1 MKNKDFIIMTIG
13 SLLLLGFVVF
23 MLLYS
28 FKNSKSNLIREDLI
42 NDSIIMKENHE
53 LKFNDSVI
61 LENKKELNNLIDNHE
76 NRLKRLENRKP
87 IVNRDTIVVLQ
98 ENNQ

>member
-28 FKNSKSNLIREDLI
+28 FKNSKTNLIRQDLI
-42 NDSIIMKENHE
+42 NDSIILKENVE
-53 LKFNDSVI
+53 LKQNDSI
-61 LENKKELNNLIDNHE
+61 IMENKKKLNIMIDNHE
-76 NRLKRLENRKP
+76 NRLKRLETKKP
-87 IVNRDTIVVLQ
+87 IINRDTIIVLQ
-98 ENNQ
+98 EN

>member
-28 FKNSKSNLIREDLI
+28 FKNSKTNLIRQDLI
-42 NDSIIMKENHE
+42 NDSIILKENVE
-53 LKFNDSVI
+53 LKQNDSVI
-61 LENKKELNNLIDNHE
+61 MENKKKLNIMIDNHE
-76 NRLKRLENRKP
+76 NRLKRLETKKP
-87 IVNRDTIVVLQ
+87 IINRDTIIVLQ
-98 ENNQ
+98 EN

>member
-28 FKNSKSNLIREDLI
+28 FKNSKTSLIREDLI
-42 NDSIIMKENHE
+42 NDSIILKENTE
-53 LKFNDSVI
+53 LKRNDSVI
-61 LENKKELNNLIDNHE
+61 MENKKKLNNLIDNHE
-76 NRLKRLENRKP
+76 NRLIRLENRKP
-87 IVNRDTIVVLQ
+87 IINRDTVFLLK
-98 ENNQ
+98 EN

>member
-28 FKNSKSNLIREDLI
+28 FKNSKTSLIRDDLI
-42 NDSIIMKENHE
+42 NDSIILKENTE
-53 LKFNDSVI
+53 LKRNDSVI
-61 LENKKELNNLIDNHE
+61 MENKKKLNNLIDNHE
-76 NRLKRLENRKP
+76 NRLIRLENRKP
-87 IVNRDTIVVLQ
+87 IINRDTVFLLK
-98 ENNQ
+98 EN